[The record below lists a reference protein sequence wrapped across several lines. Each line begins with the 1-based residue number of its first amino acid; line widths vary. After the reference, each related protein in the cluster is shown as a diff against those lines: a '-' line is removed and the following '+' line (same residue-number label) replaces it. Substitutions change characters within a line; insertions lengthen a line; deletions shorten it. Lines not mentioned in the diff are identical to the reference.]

1 MTLAVDIAGD
11 FVNVVDNLEAVTLR
25 PPVDENANAELI
37 TNGRFDETTTGWVG
51 GGVSW
56 DERMALV
63 DLPSE
68 YVSQAITTVVGQ
80 VYLVAMEVF
89 AWWSSTAPMVRIGT
103 AVDGAQVTS
112 ETISESGRLLLTFTA
127 TATTTYITL
136 RNGDGR
142 SRMANVSV
150 KLKAD
155 TAITNALCRAVTTRE
170 AATSKGEYR
179 TGDVKWHLPASEAT
193 TAPTLGSIIYASGTT
208 AESAIGWKVLTVE
221 KQTFRNRWRCWC
233 RLLEVADVPLGY
245 MTIKKLEPS
254 ISAQGAEKRTPI
266 YWAKN
271 IRAKVQQQ
279 SSARE
284 VFNDHRHTP
293 ERVTIYTKHQLP
305 IDDRFQFIGAD
316 GKTYKVQGYA
326 NPAQIDGLFA
336 IEAEVNPWAL
346 N

>member
-1 MTLAVDIAGD
+1 MALAVDIAGD
-11 FVNVVDNLEAVTLR
+11 FVDVVDNLEAVTLR
-25 PPVDENANAELI
+25 PPVDENSNSELI

-56 DERMALV
+56 GERMALV

-80 VYLVAMEVF
+80 VYIVSLEVF

-103 AVDGAQVTS
+103 AADGAQVTS
-112 ETISESGRLLLTFTA
+112 ETIAESGRLLLTFTA
-127 TATTTYITL
+127 TATTTYVTL

-142 SRMANVSV
+142 SRLANVSV

-170 AATSKGEYR
+170 AAASGGQYR
-179 TGDVKWHLPASEAT
+179 QGDVKWHLPSSEVT
-193 TAPTLGSIIYASGTT
+193 TAPLVGSLIYSSGTT
-208 AESAIGWKVLTVE
+208 AESTIGWRVIGVDR
-221 KQTFRNRWRCWC
+221 QTFRKRWRCWC
-233 RLLEVADVPLGY
+233 RLLEVADVSLGY

-254 ISAQGAEKRTPI
+254 ISAQGAEKRTAI

-271 IRAKVQQQ
+271 VRAKVQQQ
-279 SSARE
+279 AASKE
-284 VFNDHRHTP
+284 VLNDLRHTP

-305 IDDRFQFIGAD
+305 VDDRFQFIGAD
-316 GKTYKVQGYA
+316 GKVYKVQGYA
-326 NPAQIDGLFA
+326 NPSQIDGLFA